1 MLQMKGISKSFPGV
15 KALDDVTFS
24 VKKGE
29 IHALVGE
36 NGAGKS
42 TLMKVLSGSYTA
54 DEGEI
59 VIDGEKILNP
69 NPALMIEKGVAVIY
83 QELMLLKYRTV
94 AENIFMGRYP
104 KNKFGFV
111 DYKKMRD
118 DSIRILKE
126 LELNLDPDAV
136 ISDLNIAK
144 RQMVEIAKAMS
155 KNAKIIVMDEPTATL
170 GEAELEGLFLT
181 IRRLSKK
188 GITFIYISHRLK
200 EVFEICTSLT
210 IMKDGAV
217 VESGA
222 VSDYDVNELVTKMV
236 GRDVSNMYPANTRKP
251 GEVILKVEGL
261 TRKGKFSDI
270 SFNLRR
276 GEILGIAGLVGAGRT
291 EILRALIGAD
301 HYDSGTITIDG
312 MEKKIKCPTDG
323 INAKLGIV
331 PEDRKGQGLFLK
343 QNIIYNISI
352 ASLKQFI
359 SGIIINPVKE
369 RKTAKKFV
377 DMFHIRPGHLDTTVV
392 NMSGGNQQKLIISKW
407 LTSNLKIL
415 LIDEPTRGIDVGSR
429 QEIYAI
435 LNDLVL
441 KGMSIIM
448 VSSELPELLGMCD
461 RIMVINEG
469 RKTALVDRFD
479 AKEELLMRYA
489 TCEVERPA

>member
-15 KALDDVTFS
+15 KALDNVTLT
-24 VKKGE
+24 VNKGE

-42 TLMKVLSGSYTA
+42 TLMKVLSGSYIA
-54 DEGEI
+54 DEGEV
-59 VIDGEKILNP
+59 VIDGETISNP
-69 NPALMIEKGVAVIY
+69 DPALMIEKGVAVIY

-104 KNKFGFV
+104 KNKFGAV

-118 DSIRILKE
+118 DSFGILKE

-136 ISDLNIAK
+136 ISDLSIAK

-155 KNAKIIVMDEPTATL
+155 RKAKIIVMDEPTATL
-170 GEAELEGLFLT
+170 GESELEGLFQT
-181 IRRLSKK
+181 IRRLAKK

-200 EVFEICTSLT
+200 EVFELCTSLT

-217 VESGA
+217 VESGD
-222 VSDYDVNELVTKMV
+222 VSAYNVNELVTKMV
-236 GRDVSNMYPANTRKP
+236 GRDVSNLYPANTRKP
-251 GEVILKVEGL
+251 GEVILDVKNL
-261 TRKGKFSDI
+261 TRKGKFYDI
-270 SFNLRR
+270 NFDLRK
-276 GEILGIAGLVGAGRT
+276 GEILGVAGLVGAGRT

-301 HYDSGTITIDG
+301 RCDSGTITING
-312 MEKKIKCPTDG
+312 TEAKIKCPTDG
-323 INAKLGIV
+323 IGAKLGIV
-331 PEDRKGQGLFLK
+331 PEDRKGQGLFL
-343 QNIIYNISI
+343 QQSMIYNITI

-359 SGIIINPVKE
+359 TGAFINPVKE
-369 RKTAKKFV
+369 RKTAKEFV
-377 DMFHIRPGHLDTTVV
+377 DMFHIRPGNLDTAAM

-407 LTSNLKIL
+407 LTSDLKIL

-429 QEIYAI
+429 QEIYSI

-469 RKTALVDRFD
+469 RKTALLDRSD
-479 AKEELLMRYA
+479 ANEELLMHYA
-489 TCEVERPA
+489 TCEAGKTA